1 MDKEILSEDE
11 VESLIKKR
19 IQNIVIK
26 DKLHIK
32 AFEIGEFFYNLK
44 INTGHGNF
52 ENLIKTEYPNISK
65 RSVQRYINIYKR
77 KLNNDWR
84 KPTCILWRER

>member
-19 IQNIVIK
+19 IQNLVIE
-26 DKLHIK
+26 DRLHHK

-44 INTGHGNF
+44 KNTVHGDF
-52 ENLIKTEYPNISK
+52 QNLIKTEYPYISE
-65 RSVQRYINIYKR
+65 RTVQRYMTIYKR
-77 KLNNDWR
+77 KLKDD
-84 KPTCILWRER
+84 